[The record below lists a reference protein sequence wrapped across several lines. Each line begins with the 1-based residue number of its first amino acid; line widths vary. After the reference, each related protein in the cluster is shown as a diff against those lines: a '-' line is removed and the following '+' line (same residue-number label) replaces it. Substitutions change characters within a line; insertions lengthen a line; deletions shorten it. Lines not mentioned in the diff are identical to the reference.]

1 MSSDAPEAA
10 TPDAKP
16 PAEKEGCLVRLL
28 PVTTPGCASC
38 LTSVFLILTVTI
50 VWLFFFLDPLHVP
63 WRHAIGWPRIVAIV
77 ALVIAIPLV
86 LNRMLRWWTEG
97 EPTPFPDLEAAWYAG
112 LQALASHGLSL
123 SSLPLYVVVGSAS
136 ERQERA
142 LMDAAGLSLLVAGVP
157 QGPAPLRWYA
167 SSQAVFLFCSDASW
181 TSALA
186 SLREELAA
194 EASAKG
200 ISSPEVPQPQLLGG
214 ESAAPFDLAPPPSA
228 PAAATSPLPAPAAA
242 PAAPALP
249 SDATASPAAA
259 RGTLMLDQFLA
270 QMPATGTP
278 AAPPA
283 GAPAAPAAAD
293 TAGAAPTAFRGTLM
307 LGGPS
312 EPPPAATGG
321 PPAAASGPRA
331 VMPASVEA
339 SGPLPT
345 DALPPVLVA
354 AQYSAVC
361 LQQLR
366 FIGDMLARSRE
377 PVCPLNGVLVLL
389 QFESIYATPAEI
401 EELQQAIAADVATL
415 QYATQ
420 LRCPV
425 TALVVGLEKERGF
438 QELVRR
444 VGKERSMT
452 QRFGRKFDV
461 RAIPTAE
468 ELTALSAHVCGAFE
482 DWVYVLFREDAT
494 LARPGNPQLY
504 ELLSKVRC
512 TWKTRLADILA
523 LGFGCEMTE
532 DAQRRSLLFS
542 GCYAASTGETPD
554 RQAFVKGVVE
564 KLLEEQELVEWT
576 PDALRHQK
584 RRQLFA
590 AVGTLTCALLL
601 LGFVATAVY
610 RWWK

>member
-1 MSSDAPEAA
+1 MSTDANDNEGLA
-10 TPDAKP
+10 
-16 PAEKEGCLVRLL
+16 PAEKEGCLVRLI

-38 LTSVFLILTVTI
+38 LTSLFLVVTVAV
-50 VWLFFFLDPLHVP
+50 VWLVFFLDPLHVP
-63 WRHAIGWPRIVAIV
+63 WRHSVGWPRIVAIL
-77 ALVIAIPLV
+77 ALVIVIPIAI
-86 LNRMLRWWTEG
+86 NKMLKWWTEG
-97 EPTPFPDLEAAWYAG
+97 EPSPFPDLETAWYAG
-112 LQALASHGLSL
+112 LQALASHGLSI

-142 LMDAAGLSLLVAGVP
+142 LMDAAGATLLVDGVP
-157 QGPAPLRWYA
+157 KGPSPLHWYA
-167 SSQAVFLFCSDASW
+167 SNQAIFLYCSDASW

-194 EASAKG
+194 EAAAKG
-200 ISSPEVPQPQLLGG
+200 LNSSESPQAAVWGG
-214 ESAAPFDLAPPPSA
+214 ESDVPFDPRPMARPSSPGFA
-228 PAAATSPLPAPAAA
+228 DPQGSQPATA
-242 PAAPALP
+242 
-249 SDATASPAAA
+249 ASPANLATAA
-259 RGTLMLDQFLA
+259 PNVPSDSTGAGAGRGTLMLDQFLA
-270 QMPATGTP
+270 QMNSPTTP
-278 AAPPA
+278 P
-283 GAPAAPAAAD
+283 PAAASPA
-293 TAGAAPTAFRGTLM
+293 TSEPTAFRGTMM
-307 LGGPS
+307 LGN
-312 EPPPAATGG
+312 
-321 PPAAASGPRA
+321 ASDLTHSPTPQRP
-331 VMPASVEA
+331 VMPATVEV

-366 FIGDMLARSRE
+366 FIGDMLTRARE
-377 PVCPLNGVLVLL
+377 PVCPLNGILTLI

-401 EELQQAIAADVATL
+401 EELQQAIAADLATL
-415 QYATQ
+415 QYSTR

-444 VGKERSMT
+444 VGDGRAMT

-482 DWVYVLFREDAT
+482 DWVYVLFREDAA
-494 LARPGNPQLY
+494 LARPGNLQLY

-523 LGFGCEMTE
+523 VGFGCEMND
-532 DAQRRSLLFS
+532 DAQKRSMLFS

-564 KLLEEQELVEWT
+564 KLLEEQELVEW
-576 PDALRHQK
+576 DA
-584 RRQLFA
+584 A
-590 AVGTLTCALLL
+590 AVRQQRRLQQAATVGVAACAALVLAL
-601 LGFVATAVY
+601 AGLFVY

>member
-1 MSSDAPEAA
+1 MSTDANDPGGLE
-10 TPDAKP
+10 
-16 PAEKEGCLVRLL
+16 PAEKEGCLVRVI

-38 LTSVFLILTVTI
+38 LTSFFLVVTVAV
-50 VWLFFFLDPLHVP
+50 VWLVFFLDPLHVP
-63 WRHAIGWPRIVAIV
+63 WRHSVGWPRIVAIL
-77 ALVIAIPLV
+77 ALVVVIPIAI
-86 LNRMLRWWTEG
+86 NKMLKWWTEG
-97 EPTPFPDLEAAWYAG
+97 EPSPFPDLESSWYAG
-112 LQALASHGLSL
+112 LQALASHGLSI

-142 LMDAAGLSLLVAGVP
+142 LMDAAGATLLVDGVP
-157 QGPAPLRWYA
+157 KGQSPLHWYA
-167 SSQAVFLFCSDASW
+167 SNQAIYLYCSDASW

-194 EASAKG
+194 EAAAKG
-200 ISSPEVPQPQLLGG
+200 LSSPETPQAAVWGG
-214 ESAAPFDLAPPPSA
+214 DSEAPFDPRRPMSPS
-228 PAAATSPLPAPAAA
+228 LP
-242 PAAPALP
+242 
-249 SDATASPAAA
+249 ASPAAYPA
-259 RGTLMLDQFLA
+259 TSAHVPATPPAAPGLPSDSTGSGAGRGTLMLDQFLS
-270 QMPATGTP
+270 QMNASSPPPTP
-278 AAPPA
+278 TAAAPPT
-283 GAPAAPAAAD
+283 GE
-293 TAGAAPTAFRGTLM
+293 PTAFRGTMM
-307 LGGPS
+307 LGGS
-312 EPPPAATGG
+312 SDLAAPPP
-321 PPAAASGPRA
+321 PQRP
-331 VMPASVEA
+331 VMPATVEV

-366 FIGDMLARSRE
+366 FIGEMLARSRD
-377 PVCPLNGVLVLL
+377 PVCPLNGILTLI

-401 EELQQAIAADVATL
+401 EELQQAIAADLATL

-444 VGKERSMT
+444 VGDGRAMT

-482 DWVYVLFREDAT
+482 DWVYVLFREDAA
-494 LARPGNPQLY
+494 LARPGNLQLY

-523 LGFGCEMTE
+523 LGFGCEMNDE
-532 DAQRRSLLFS
+532 AQKRSLLFS

-564 KLLEEQELVEWT
+564 KLLEEQELVEW
-576 PDALRHQK
+576 DA
-584 RRQLFA
+584 A
-590 AVGTLTCALLL
+590 AVRQQRRIQRAATVGVAACAALVLAL
-601 LGFVATAVY
+601 AGLFVY